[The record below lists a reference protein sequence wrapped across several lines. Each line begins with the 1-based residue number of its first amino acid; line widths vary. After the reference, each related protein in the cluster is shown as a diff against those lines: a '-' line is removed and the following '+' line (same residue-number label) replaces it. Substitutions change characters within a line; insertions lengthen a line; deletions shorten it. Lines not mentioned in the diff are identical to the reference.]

1 VQNPDPILVADRFPA
16 LLDALLNLLEPLSAE
31 EWSRPTVASGWTVK
45 DIALHLLGD
54 DVGLLS
60 GKRDHFTDGSA
71 PAAPADLVR
80 WINQRNGQW
89 VQAARRMSPRLL
101 CDLLRSTGEQV
112 NAFLPTLDMF
122 ATGMAVT
129 WAGTDPAPVW
139 LDVAR
144 EFTER
149 WHHQQHI
156 RDALGRPGC
165 TEAQYLAPVLA
176 TFVHALPVTYQSNEA
191 PPGVTV
197 SVTITGEAGGIWTVK
212 REEARWSLWSGKPE
226 QPDAEVIMPE
236 ETAWRLFTKGISK
249 KQAGIR
255 TWLAGDVDLAE
266 QALNTLSILA

>member
-1 VQNPDPILVADRFPA
+1 MQTPDPILVADRFPA
-16 LLDALLNLLEPLSAE
+16 LLDALMTLLEPLSAE

-54 DVGLLS
+54 DIGLLS

-80 WINQRNGQW
+80 WINQRNAQW

-165 TEAQYLAPVLA
+165 TEPQYLAPVLA

-197 SVTITGEAGGIWTVK
+197 SLTITGEAGGIWTVK

-266 QALNTLSILA
+266 QALNTLSILD